1 MDAYRTLAGPASARL
16 TRERSR
22 FLAFVEPAASGAM
35 EARLAALRRQHHDAT
50 HVCFAYRCRTD
61 SSVTSRGDDAGEP
74 KGSAGLPILQQLEAA
89 QLVDVLAVVVRH
101 FGGVK
106 LGIGGLVRA
115 YADVTAA
122 ALSHASVVE
131 RHVET
136 TLRIRF
142 PHEVNAAVMRIV
154 HRHGARVLD
163 IRYDT
168 QGEMA
173 VALPPSRAL
182 TFTDAVREETGARAS
197 VEREP

>member
-1 MDAYRTLAGPASARL
+1 MDAYRTLAGPTSARL

-22 FLAFVEPAASGAM
+22 FLAFIEPATGDAM
-35 EARLAALRRQHHDAT
+35 ESRLAALRRQHHDAT
-50 HVCFAYRCRTD
+50 HVCFAYRCRAD

>member
-1 MDAYRTLAGPASARL
+1 
-16 TRERSR
+16 
-22 FLAFVEPAASGAM
+22 
-35 EARLAALRRQHHDAT
+35 
-50 HVCFAYRCRTD
+50 
-61 SSVTSRGDDAGEP
+61 DAGEP

-115 YADVTAA
+115 YAGVTAA

-131 RHVET
+131 RRVET

-154 HRHGARVLD
+154 HRHGARVLG